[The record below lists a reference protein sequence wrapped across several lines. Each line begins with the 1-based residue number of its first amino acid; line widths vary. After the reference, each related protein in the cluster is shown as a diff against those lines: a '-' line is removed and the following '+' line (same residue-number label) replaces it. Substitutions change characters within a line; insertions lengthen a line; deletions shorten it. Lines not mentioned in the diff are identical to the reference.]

1 MTIRNRSS
9 LVIVSAVLLMLLLFS
24 TMIYF
29 LFVNNHQK
37 QFYSLLKDKALQT
50 VKLLEEVKEVDSAL
64 LSVIDAHIL
73 HDWRNEKTIV
83 LNMDRQVVYSSV
95 DDHRIS
101 WDTLLLEKIRTQK
114 ELYYREGEFETAGI
128 FYDNGGLQRYVLVA
142 AIDPERSSLYKDWR
156 LLLLGSCLFILL
168 VILFT
173 AYFFAGRALQP
184 LSELQKHIH
193 TAAFTPN
200 TFSPVQGTMLASKDE
215 IASLA
220 TSYNDLMKQ
229 LQQYDVQQK
238 QFIRFASHELRTPLA
253 VLMSQIDHALLRER
267 SPEEYRTLLMSLQKD
282 HDQLAQLI
290 SRLLFISKSE
300 QIGPG
305 DMKSRVSLYAVA
317 EDCIDKIGQQHP
329 EVKFSLAFSQ
339 SPTNPED
346 YDMSGDEVLLQAAIE
361 NMLSNAVKYGA
372 GTPVAVLL
380 TTDKEQ
386 VSIEVMNGGPCITTD
401 EVDQLFTPFFRASN
415 KGRQPGSG
423 LGLVLLQKVV
433 HCHGGSIDYRIRDGK
448 NAFFIQFPRRYNP

>member
-1 MTIRNRSS
+1 MTIRHRSS
-9 LVIVSAVLLMLLLFS
+9 LVIVSAVLLMLFLFS

-37 QFYSLLKDKALQT
+37 QFQSLLKDKALQT
-50 VKLLEEVKEVDSAL
+50 VKLLDEVKEVDSAL
-64 LSVIDAHIL
+64 LRVIDAHIL

-83 LNMDRQVVYSSV
+83 LNKEGQVVYNSV

-101 WDTLLLEKIRTQK
+101 WDASLLEKIRTQK
-114 ELYYREGEFETAGI
+114 EVFYPDGDYETAGI
-128 FYDNGGLQRYVLVA
+128 FYESGDLQRYVLVA
-142 AIDPERSSLYKDWR
+142 AIDPERGTLYKEWR
-156 LLLLGSCLFILL
+156 LLLLGSSLFILL
-168 VILFT
+168 FILIT

-184 LSELQKHIH
+184 LSQLQKHIR
-193 TAAFTPN
+193 TAAQTPH
-200 TFSPVQGTMLASKDE
+200 TFSPVQGDMLASKDE

-220 TSYNDLMKQ
+220 NSYNDLMQQ

-238 QFIRFASHELRTPLA
+238 QFIRYASHELRTPLA

-267 SPEEYRTLLMSLQKD
+267 SPEEYRALLMSLQKE

-290 SRLLFISKSE
+290 SRLLFISRSE
-300 QIGPG
+300 QLVPG
-305 DMKSRVSLYAVA
+305 DRRSSLSLYGLA
-317 EDCIDKIGQQHP
+317 EERIDKMEQQHP
-329 EVKFSLAFSQ
+329 EVKFSLVFNQ
-339 SPTNPED
+339 SPTDPDD
-346 YDMSGDEVLLQAAIE
+346 YDMPGDEVLLQAAID

-372 GTPVAVLL
+372 GSPVTIILDA
-380 TTDKEQ
+380 DK
-386 VSIEVMNGGPCITTD
+386 VHLSIEVRNGGPLIAPE

-433 HCHGGSIDYRIRDGK
+433 RCHGGTIHYRIQDGQ
-448 NAFFIQFPRRYNP
+448 NAFFIQFPRSH